1 VQREITLGQA
11 MAWILAFVGGAAALS
26 GAFLLFLADREE
38 PATAFTSGGLALLL
52 WTGIHL
58 TTRQPQHS

>member
-1 VQREITLGQA
+1 MQREITLAQA
-11 MAWILAFVGGAAALS
+11 TAWILAFAGAAAALS

-52 WTGIHL
+52 WAGFHL
-58 TTRQPQHS
+58 TAQPPQHC